1 MPICDIKER
10 KFYTF
15 ITKILLMSEDDA
27 VRYIIESK
35 ISYQTLYEYI
45 RVYLNYNLDDFSIEK
60 LKEKKIFLEK
70 VRNLYYDSIKGNTKE
85 ERLQKRVESK
95 KEYNKKLNYNFYVKN
110 RSLLEEYVDGEE
122 YIYTILNKYRKS
134 YSFFKNLIEGCSSSE
149 KPYDKELY
157 KQINKMLESK
167 EQNVNQ
173 EIENIAPLLLGYIN
187 EGIKINNELLP
198 FTMLDYY
205 ANFSL
210 PFEYFF
216 LYNGDKI
223 QYSDLDAIKK
233 FFLKNYSRLK
243 KKDNFVERQ
252 MAPFNKEYE
261 LKSEYIYN
269 VNGNEVRPSIEER
282 EKVIDYLVDNDI
294 PLDSGIYKQA
304 LRRYANGLLDI
315 NVKLKRNC

>member
-269 VNGNEVRPSIEER
+269 VNGNEARPSIEER

>member
-1 MPICDIKER
+1 
-10 KFYTF
+10 
-15 ITKILLMSEDDA
+15 MSEDDA

-187 EGIKINNELLP
+187 EGIKISNELLP

-223 QYSDLDAIKK
+223 QYSDLDAIKN
-233 FFLKNYSRLK
+233 FFKKSYSILK

-252 MAPFNKEYE
+252 IIPFNKEYE

-269 VNGNEVRPSIEER
+269 VNGNEIKPSIEER

-294 PLDSGIYKQA
+294 LLDSVVYKQA

-315 NVKLKRNC
+315 NVNLKRTYS